1 MSRIRKTLIVGAIA
15 IASQQPVVK
24 TIANSVQPVKTT
36 KPLQAMSLSDE
47 LITRGVGHAEG
58 TRTADG
64 LKTRAYYGHSDPG
77 NAVWNLG
84 SFSFQHCR
92 EAKYNCSTPE
102 EADKWQL
109 DRLKRQSAVLLEK
122 AKRLKLKLS
131 LEEMLNAI
139 DLANQAP
146 LAALDDGG
154 FIERLAQAKALKK
167 KGADAILW
175 ARAESYRNPRTQQ
188 LEAPGLGNTIAN
200 VRHDQN
206 RRMAAI
212 QRAMELYRQQKGVK
226 PVSAGQYELNRLV
239 IQDLIEQG
247 VKVK

>member
-1 MSRIRKTLIVGAIA
+1 MSRIRKVLIVGAIA

-24 TIANSVQPVKTT
+24 TIATSAQQAKTT
-36 KPLQAMSLSDE
+36 KASLAMSLSDE

-64 LKTRAYYGHSDPG
+64 RTTRAYYGHSDPG
-77 NAVWNLG
+77 NGVWNLG

-109 DRLKRQSAVLLEK
+109 DRLKRQSAVLLAK
-122 AKRLKLKLS
+122 AKRLKLNLT

-146 LAALDDGG
+146 LAALDDIGY
-154 FIERLAQAKALKK
+154 IDWLKK
-167 KGADAILW
+167 ARDRGLKGSEAIRW
-175 ARAESYRNPRTQQ
+175 ARTQSYWDTKRNRWD
-188 LEAPGLGNTIAN
+188 APGLGNTEDGIS
-200 VRHDQN
+200 HDQN
-206 RRMAAI
+206 RRMTAI
-212 QRAMELYRQQKGVK
+212 QRAIAIYRQQKGVSN
-226 PVSAGQYELNRLV
+226 VSAGKYELDRLV

-247 VKVK
+247 VHHD